1 MRNFSRKPEMY
12 DVDLKLISE
21 LVEKLEE
28 EQLLDIIKSFIES
41 NPTID
46 EGKRVVEACQ
56 EGTAVV
62 ARLFES
68 GKYFVGDVIFAGELL
83 TEIVDLLKPVIGEH
97 SPKLGG
103 IRLGTIHGQSQHVG
117 ENIFRKIIK
126 KVGYEVIKEN

>member
-1 MRNFSRKPEMY
+1 MKNFSRKTEIC
-12 DVDLKLISE
+12 DVDLKLISQ

-28 EQLLDIIKSFIES
+28 EKLLDVIKCFIES

-46 EGKRVVEACQ
+46 EGKKVIEACQ

-83 TEIVDLLKPVIGEH
+83 TEIVDMLKPIIGEH

-103 IRLGTIHGQSQHVG
+103 IRLGTIHGKSQRVG

-126 KVGYEVIKEN
+126 EVGYEVIKGN